1 MSNGKL
7 IGGLVLGA
15 VAGAAVTL
23 FVNQDRA
30 ADDGAGELML
40 ESTTQ
45 KSSYVIGTDIGGR
58 FSAEQMEIDVEAL
71 SAGIADAYSGSEP
84 RLGEEEAQEAL
95 GAFIEQQQEKMAERQ
110 KAAQTE
116 RDRLA
121 EQNRVEGAA
130 FLEANQA
137 KVGVVTT
144 DSGLQY
150 KIIEPGDGARPTS
163 EDVVRVHYRGTLL
176 NGTEFDSSYARGEPA
191 EFPVNGV
198 IAGWTEALQLMNE
211 GAKWELYIP
220 AELAYGERGA
230 GADIGPNSVLI
241 FEVELLKSGV

>member
-15 VAGAAVTL
+15 VAGAAVTM
-23 FVNQDRA
+23 FANQDRA
-30 ADDGAGELML
+30 AESGDGELML
-40 ESTTQ
+40 ESLTQ

-58 FSAEQMEIDVEAL
+58 FSAEGMEIDVEAL
-71 SAGIADAYSGSEP
+71 SAGIGDAFAGNEP
-84 RLGEEEAQEAL
+84 RLDEEEAKEAL

-110 KAAQTE
+110 QEAQAE
-116 RDRLA
+116 QSRLA
-121 EQNRVEGAA
+121 EQNRTEGQA
-130 FLEANQA
+130 FLAANQA
-137 KVGVVTT
+137 KEGVVTT

-150 KIIEPGDGARPTS
+150 KVIESGDGASPTA

-198 IAGWTEALQLMNE
+198 IAGWTEALQLMSE

-241 FEVELLKSGV
+241 FEVELIKSGV

>member
-23 FVNQDRA
+23 FVNQDRPA
-30 ADDGAGELML
+30 DVGDDGLML
-40 ESTTQ
+40 ESLTQ

-110 KAAQTE
+110 KVAQAE

-121 EQNRVEGAA
+121 EQNRIEGAA

-137 KVGVVTT
+137 KDGVVTT

-150 KIIEPGDGARPTS
+150 RIIEPGDGARPSS

-176 NGTEFDSSYARGEPA
+176 NGTEFDSSYARGEPV

>member
-15 VAGAAVTL
+15 VAGAAVTM
-23 FVNQDRA
+23 FANQDRA
-30 ADDGAGELML
+30 AGGAEGELVL
-40 ESTTQ
+40 ESLTQ

-58 FSAEQMEIDVEAL
+58 FSAQEMEIDVDAL
-71 SAGIADAYSGSEP
+71 SAGIADAFAGNEP
-84 RLGEEEAQEAL
+84 RLDEEEAKEAL
-95 GAFIEQQQEKMAERQ
+95 GAFIDQQQEKMAERQ
-110 KAAQTE
+110 QAAQAE
-116 RDRLA
+116 QSRLA
-121 EQNRVEGAA
+121 EQNLMEGQA

-137 KVGVVTT
+137 KEGVVTT

-150 KIIEPGDGARPTS
+150 KVIEPGEGARPTA

-230 GADIGPNSVLI
+230 GGDIGPNSVLI